1 MTSPKRQRGAVLL
14 VGLVIL
20 MLITMFAISSANMNS
35 ADLRIVGNYQSK
47 MMVTQNVQQ
56 AIEAVLSNVNNFNT
70 PVAQTINV
78 NGIAVAVSPPSC
90 LGVAIAEN
98 YTAINNITLYDT
110 NWAVTATAADPLTSA
125 TATVT
130 QGVRIRLPTNFC
142 P

>member
-1 MTSPKRQRGAVLL
+1 MTFDGRGSTDDGSIQFYNWDFGDNTTSTVSN
-14 VGLVIL
+14 GLKTYTTAGTYTLRLTVTDDTGL
-20 MLITMFAISSANMNS
+20 TSS
-35 ADLRIVGNYQSK
+35 
-47 MMVTQNVQQ
+47 T
-56 AIEAVLSNVNNFNT
+56 T
-70 PVAQTINV
+70 QTITV
-78 NGIAVAVSPPSC
+78 NGIAVAVSPPAC

>member
-70 PVAQTINV
+70 
-78 NGIAVAVSPPSC
+78 
-90 LGVAIAEN
+90 
-98 YTAINNITLYDT
+98 
-110 NWAVTATAADPLTSA
+110 
-125 TATVT
+125 
-130 QGVRIRLPTNFC
+130 R
-142 P
+142 